1 MSRLIFSLRDTTGFI
16 DSRCVT
22 MATPQWMFEWFN
34 SPLHQK
40 IRGNGVPYTIYR
52 EDQEAPVYP
61 QDSLFPIGVE
71 GWVIIADEENM
82 RDLVEEAW
90 DSVALG
96 KS

>member
-1 MSRLIFSLRDTTGFI
+1 
-16 DSRCVT
+16 
-22 MATPQWMFEWFN
+22 MATPQWLFEWFN
-34 SPLHQK
+34 SPLHQR

-52 EDQEAPVYP
+52 EDREDPVYP

-71 GWVIIADEENM
+71 GWVIIADEEEM

-96 KS
+96 KCCYQHVLTPQNLLQSP

>member
-1 MSRLIFSLRDTTGFI
+1 M
-16 DSRCVT
+16 
-22 MATPQWMFEWFN
+22 
-34 SPLHQK
+34 
-40 IRGNGVPYTIYR
+40 
-52 EDQEAPVYP
+52 YP